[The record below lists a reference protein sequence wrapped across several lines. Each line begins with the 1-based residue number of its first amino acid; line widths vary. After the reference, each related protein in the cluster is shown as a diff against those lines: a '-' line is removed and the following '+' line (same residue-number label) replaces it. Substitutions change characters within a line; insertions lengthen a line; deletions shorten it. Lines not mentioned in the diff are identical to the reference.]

1 MYDIIIIGGGP
12 AGMSAALYS
21 LRNNK
26 RVLVIEKE
34 AFGGQIATSPRVE
47 NYPTIKEIS
56 GLELSEKM
64 FDQIADLGVEFEL
77 DEVLEIKKEGDIFKI
92 KTFYNKYEAKS
103 VIIASGVKHRHL
115 GIDREEEFTGHGLS
129 YCAVCDGPFFKDKEI
144 VVIGDANTALQSVI
158 LLSTYC
164 KQIHLCLL
172 FDRFFAEESLV
183 EKVLSLPNVDVRK
196 EIEIEQLVGAEELSG
211 LIFKD
216 KKSGEKVEYKCD
228 GAFVFIGQVPDNKKF
243 ENVVDIDKHGYI
255 IADESCMTKTE
266 GLFVAGDCRT
276 KKIRQVT
283 TANADG
289 SIAALNAVNYLNNK
303 F

>member
-26 RVLVIEKE
+26 RVLIIEKE
-34 AFGGQIATSPRVE
+34 SFGGQIATSPRVE

-56 GLELSEKM
+56 GMELAERM

-77 DEVLEIKKEGDIFKI
+77 DEVLEITKG
-92 KTFYNKYEAKS
+92 KTFKVQTLYNEYEAKS
-103 VIIASGVKHRHL
+103 VIIASGVKHRHI
-115 GIDREEEFTGHGLS
+115 GIDREEELVGHGLS
-129 YCAVCDGPFFKDKEI
+129 YCAVCDGPFYKDQEV
-144 VVIGDANTALQSVI
+144 VVIGDANTALQSVV
-158 LLSTYC
+158 LLSGFC

-172 FDRFFAEESLV
+172 FDKFFAEETLV
-183 EKVLSLPNVDVRK
+183 NKVLSLPNVDVRK
-196 EIEIEQLVGAEELSG
+196 EIALQSFEGEKRLTGLV
-211 LIFKD
+211 FKD
-216 KKSGEKVEYKCD
+216 KKTGEEVKYKCD
-228 GAFVFIGQVPDNKKF
+228 GAFIFIGQVPDNKRF
-243 ENVVDIDKHGYI
+243 ENVVDLDKQGYI
-255 IADESCMTKTE
+255 LADESCMTKTE

-283 TANADG
+283 TANGDG